1 MTGASAVPCPA
12 CVRGGG
18 GCRDRGMLTGV
29 SGVPRCSAARKK
41 QGRWPSSRRQSSRSW
56 RCLSLVGKIAPAAR
70 VLPSL
75 AIFRWRV
82 APAWSES
89 RQCKA
94 VTFA

>member
-29 SGVPRCSAARKK
+29 SGVPRCSAARRK

-56 RCLSLVGKIAPAAR
+56 LFPSLVGTMALAAL

-75 AIFRWRV
+75 TIFRWRV
-82 APAWSES
+82 TPAGWK
-89 RQCKA
+89 CPGK
-94 VTFA
+94 